1 MIVSSK
7 GRYALRVMLALASR
21 TEDGYVPLKE
31 LAGQEQL
38 SQKYLESIMTLL
50 SKGNLVDASHG
61 KNGGYRLNKPAAEY
75 TVASIL
81 NLTEGGLSTVGC
93 DQDCDRSD
101 CCATRPMWQ
110 GLDEL
115 VQNYFENITLAGLL
129 ENKR

>member
-21 TEDGYVPLKE
+21 TEDGYIPLKE
-31 LAGQEQL
+31 LAQKEQI

-61 KNGGYRLNKPAAEY
+61 KNGGYRLNKPAKDY

-81 NLTEGGLSTVGC
+81 NLTEGGLTTVGC
-93 DQDCDRSD
+93 DRECDRSD
-101 CCATRPMWQ
+101 VCATRPMWE

-115 VQNYFENITLAGLL
+115 VQNYFQNISLADLL
-129 ENKR
+129 KKNP

>member
-7 GRYALRVMLALASR
+7 GRYALRVMLALAR
-21 TEDGYVPLKE
+21 RAEEGYIPLKE
-31 LAGQEQL
+31 LAQKEQL

-61 KNGGYRLNKPAAEY
+61 KNGGYRLNKPAKDY
-75 TVASIL
+75 TIASIL
-81 NLTEGGLSTVGC
+81 NLTEGGLTTVGC
-93 DQDCDRSD
+93 TQDCDRSD

-115 VQNYFENITLAGLL
+115 VQNYFQHISLADLL
-129 ENKR
+129 ENKA